1 MRIVFLLL
9 PLVLVGCK
17 PDPIEA
23 CVEAEKNL
31 AILDCENNLGEA
43 GLARKCPSDYAKSLI
58 TIKEPRWRKEC
69 MRAAA
74 GKED

>member
-1 MRIVFLLL
+1 MKFLFLL
-9 PLVLVGCK
+9 PLLFLAGCNK

-23 CVEAEKNL
+23 CVEAERKST
-31 AILDCENNLGEA
+31 ILECENLYRKEG
-43 GLARKCPSDYAKSLI
+43 GKCPPEELKAI
-58 TIKEPRWRKEC
+58 VTIREPYWRRSC

>member
-1 MRIVFLLL
+1 MRLLL
-9 PLVLVGCK
+9 IISTLALVSCK

-23 CVEAEKNL
+23 CVEAEKKYE
-31 AILDCENNLGEA
+31 ILRCEQASEEA
-43 GLARKCPSDYAKSLI
+43 GHGRKCPSDDTKVLI
-58 TIKEPRWRKEC
+58 TMFEPDWRKKC

>member
-1 MRIVFLLL
+1 MRTLLL
-9 PLVLVGCK
+9 LIPLALVGCK

-23 CVEAEKNL
+23 CVEAEKKLTRLESCRDKDTGRDICNS
-31 AILDCENNLGEA
+31 EEWQ
-43 GLARKCPSDYAKSLI
+43 LI
-58 TIKEPRWRKEC
+58 VTIWEPGWRKKC

>member
-1 MRIVFLLL
+1 MRIVFILLT
-9 PLVLVGCK
+9 LVLVGCK

-23 CVEAEKNL
+23 CVEAEKNS
-31 AILDCENNLGEA
+31 AILDCENIYAKEGE
-43 GLARKCPSDYAKSLI
+43 ARKCPPDDIKVLI
-58 TIKEPRWRKEC
+58 TISEPRWRKEC

>member
-1 MRIVFLLL
+1 MRPLLL
-9 PLVLVGCK
+9 ASALVLVGCK

-23 CVEAEKNL
+23 CVEAEKKL
-31 AILDCENNLGEA
+31 EILDCENIYEEA
-43 GLARKCPSDYAKSLI
+43 GKARKCPPDEIKILI

-74 GKED
+74 GQE